1 MIAGAIK
8 YFLPN
13 SISGI
18 TSDNKSRRVN
28 PGKDCILY
36 LAPDRRFSLIGLS
49 ETGDDL
55 KAKARRSCLRVK
67 EPLLAIERDTINRMM
82 AFTGDCQWYY
92 VVCLRRIYGHRRL
105 GLTQKVRLL
114 FRPSGRS
121 GLVELPGGEV
131 PPECQISRL
140 ADSVARYMR
149 TAKAGMEPLSGFRL
163 AKRALRVSHR
173 TL

>member
-1 MIAGAIK
+1 MGPLTPPINGGERG
-8 YFLPN
+8 N
-13 SISGI
+13 SPDGGGEG
-18 TSDNKSRRVN
+18 TKR
-28 PGKDCILY
+28 GQDCILY
-36 LAPDRRFSLIGLS
+36 PSSAGLS
-49 ETGDDL
+49 FLVDRPERNGDDL

-67 EPLLAIERDTINRMM
+67 EPLLAIERETINRMM
-82 AFTGDCQWYY
+82 ALTGDCQWYY

-105 GLTQKVRLL
+105 ELTQKVSYC
-114 FRPSGRS
+114 SGRS
-121 GLVELPGGEV
+121 GLV